1 MAYRML
7 PLRDFFWAII
17 GCERGAGK
25 PRLTEWLWS

>member
-1 MAYRML
+1 ML

-25 PRLTEWLWS
+25 PRPTEWLWS